1 MFHFY
6 LFCISK
12 EAIIPIWSKYLFCL
26 HDFQHLNYGLMQW
39 WQKRIMRHGRWTVF
53 LTFYHTSRI
62 IKIPH
67 QLLNWNV
74 CSTRGFEIE
83 WNPHEVF
90 EVAHSR
96 DQRLFL
102 SNFIENS
109 LFKAITH
116 SAIINLSKKMRLG
129 NSLQIPL
136 LCSSGVFFWGRG
148 DNDLI
153 MFFGFSSFSIELK
166 ALHGIWQI
174 HGPIWRWL
182 DYSGMI
188 NNESFVEPTHA
199 RKECFAWKKTHQQ
212 SAAVEEVNK
221 KDVAVWISN

>member
-1 MFHFY
+1 MCVVPVDLKSNEIHMRCLKWPIPGTNGSFWA
-6 LFCISK
+6 IS
-12 EAIIPIWSKYLFCL
+12 SK
-26 HDFQHLNYGLMQW
+26 
-39 WQKRIMRHGRWTVF
+39 
-53 LTFYHTSRI
+53 
-62 IKIPH
+62 
-67 QLLNWNV
+67 
-74 CSTRGFEIE
+74 
-83 WNPHEVF
+83 
-90 EVAHSR
+90 
-96 DQRLFL
+96 
-102 SNFIENS
+102 NS

-129 NSLQIPL
+129 IPFKYLSSLQW
-136 LCSSGVFFWGRG
+136 CFFFWGRG

-153 MFFGFSSFSIELK
+153 MFLGFLLFSIELK

-188 NNESFVEPTHA
+188 NNESYVEPTHA

>member
-1 MFHFY
+1 MLKRWHFFEKMFHFY

-12 EAIIPIWSKYLFCL
+12 EAITPIWSKYLFCL

-129 NSLQIPL
+129 IPFKYL
-136 LCSSGVFFWGRG
+136 SSAVVF
-148 DNDLI
+148 
-153 MFFGFSSFSIELK
+153 SFEDG
-166 ALHGIWQI
+166 A
-174 HGPIWRWL
+174 
-182 DYSGMI
+182 
-188 NNESFVEPTHA
+188 T
-199 RKECFAWKKTHQQ
+199 TT
-212 SAAVEEVNK
+212 
-221 KDVAVWISN
+221 

>member
-1 MFHFY
+1 M
-6 LFCISK
+6 
-12 EAIIPIWSKYLFCL
+12 
-26 HDFQHLNYGLMQW
+26 
-39 WQKRIMRHGRWTVF
+39 
-53 LTFYHTSRI
+53 
-62 IKIPH
+62 
-67 QLLNWNV
+67 

-129 NSLQIPL
+129 IPFKYL
-136 LCSSGVFFWGRG
+136 SSAVVVFSFEDGRQRL
-148 DNDLI
+148 NNV
-153 MFFGFSSFSIELK
+153 FGFSSFSIELK

-199 RKECFAWKKTHQQ
+199 RKECFCVKENPPAKCCRWRSK
-212 SAAVEEVNK
+212 
-221 KDVAVWISN
+221 

>member
-129 NSLQIPL
+129 IPFKYL
-136 LCSSGVFFWGRG
+136 SSTVVFFFLLLLGVEMYSQ
-148 DNDLI
+148 L
-153 MFFGFSSFSIELK
+153 FSLYINYK
-166 ALHGIWQI
+166 AGIRTW
-174 HGPIWRWL
+174 
-182 DYSGMI
+182 
-188 NNESFVEPTHA
+188 EA
-199 RKECFAWKKTHQQ
+199 
-212 SAAVEEVNK
+212 
-221 KDVAVWISN
+221 